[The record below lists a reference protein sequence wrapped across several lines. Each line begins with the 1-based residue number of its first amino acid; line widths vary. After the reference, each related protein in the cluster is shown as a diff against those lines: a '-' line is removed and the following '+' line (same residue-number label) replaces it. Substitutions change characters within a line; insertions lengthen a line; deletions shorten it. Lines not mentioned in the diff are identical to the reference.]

1 MGMEPIIAAA
11 AATVY
16 LIGGA
21 LLLFIVGA
29 YKKTGNF
36 NLIVLALGLFMLV
49 FGSNLGV
56 FYWIFFK
63 SLYNLDAF
71 QSLETGYLISLVFQI
86 PGIILIF
93 YSAVRR

>member
-1 MGMEPIIAAA
+1 MGAEPIIAAA

-21 LLLFIVGA
+21 LMLFIVGA

-36 NLIVLALGLFMLV
+36 NLILLALGLFMLV

-63 SLYNLDAF
+63 SLYNIEAF
-71 QSLETGYLISLVFQI
+71 SALETGYLVSLVFQI
-86 PGIILIF
+86 PGILLIF
-93 YSAVRR
+93 WSAVRR